1 MWTRAGR
8 ALVCAAALAVAGAGC
23 TRAIDPALVEDAHTA
38 MRVKTALV
46 NDPTLGPRAIEVR
59 VRGGVARLSGV
70 VASRDEATRAVT
82 LARGVAGVT
91 SVESDLQV
99 RPVERER
106 AALEAARLAPEAE
119 PDALDSE
126 GAPGL
131 FAVGLAVSPRRS
143 ADARLD
149 ADWRVTALVRF
160 GSGSGLS
167 PALAFSWFGADLLP
181 ASPVAPADAVG
192 RLSIKPVMGGV
203 RYTVRR
209 GRQSADVSLVGG
221 LAFNSLTLETLPA
234 GEPVPVSVGNSFAW
248 RPGASFWF
256 DASRRIALNL
266 FVGYVVTRPRVT
278 WLEDERL
285 ATRRLR
291 GDTVLVSIGA
301 AYKVF

>member
-1 MWTRAGR
+1 
-8 ALVCAAALAVAGAGC
+8 
-23 TRAIDPALVEDAHTA
+23 

-59 VRGGVARLSGV
+59 VRGGVARLAGV
-70 VASRDEATRAVT
+70 VASAEEATRAVT
-82 LARGVAGVT
+82 LARAVAGVVG
-91 SVESDLQV
+91 VESDLEV
-99 RPVERER
+99 RPLARER
-106 AALEAARLAPEAE
+106 AAIEAARLAPAVA
-119 PDALDSE
+119 PDAVDADRGDPSL
-126 GAPGL
+126 L
-131 FAVGLAVSPRRS
+131 AVGLAASPRRS
-143 ADARLD
+143 AEARLD

-160 GSGSGLS
+160 GSGSGLA
-167 PALAFSWFGADLLP
+167 PALAFSWFGADLLS
-181 ASPVAPADAVG
+181 ASPAEAVG

-209 GRQSADVSLVGG
+209 GRRSADVSLVGG
-221 LAFNSLTLETLPA
+221 VAFNSFTLETLPA

-248 RPGASFWF
+248 RPGASIWF
-256 DASRRIALNL
+256 DASRRVALNL